1 VFAPTDEAFAAL
13 PPGTLENLLK
23 PENRAKLTSILTCHM
38 VVGAVKAGAVAA
50 LAGDSLE
57 TVNGA
62 GLAVGSSADG
72 GTVTVNGATEV
83 ATDVLASNGVLHVI
97 GAVLV
102 PPSP

>member
-1 VFAPTDEAFAAL
+1 MSPRFPVNGAASVSSSSSVTTSTTGGGGGARRG
-13 PPGTLENLLK
+13 PPARVYEV
-23 PENRAKLTSILTCHM
+23 P
-38 VVGAVKAGAVAA
+38 VAA

-62 GLAVGSSADG
+62 SLTEGSSADG

-97 GAVLV
+97 GAVLL